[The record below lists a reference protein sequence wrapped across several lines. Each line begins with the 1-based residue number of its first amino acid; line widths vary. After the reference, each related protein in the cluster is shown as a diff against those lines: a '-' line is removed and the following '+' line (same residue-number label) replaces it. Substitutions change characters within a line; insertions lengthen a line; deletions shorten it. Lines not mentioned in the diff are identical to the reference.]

1 MALLEVRTEWA
12 VYKNCFL
19 RVAKYKADSS
29 RAIEIWNK
37 EDGPIARI
45 TVCIAGSMLE
55 EDEIV
60 IDTNNCPWA
69 IEFIKNNGLG
79 KVTGRTVRSGYCM
92 YPVAKLNVG
101 EIVKYL
107 EAA

>member
-37 EDGPIARI
+37 
-45 TVCIAGSMLE
+45 